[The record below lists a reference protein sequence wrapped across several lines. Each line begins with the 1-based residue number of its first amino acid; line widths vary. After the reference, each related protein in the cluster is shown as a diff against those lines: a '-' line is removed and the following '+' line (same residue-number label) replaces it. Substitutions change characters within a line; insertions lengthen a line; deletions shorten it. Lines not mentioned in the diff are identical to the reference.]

1 MIRLDKNNDNVVLQ
15 CGRIGLLMSSE
26 SLQEILGMDL
36 FSEEILPEIGRT
48 SDDGDLIVVKNEPLS
63 IKSISESAD
72 LTNQMLKNLI
82 LKANPESYFSKEG
95 QRRISIS
102 AINQAIL
109 AMYGL
114 TKDKLDNL
122 KKTEYGGEL
131 LYNGNIFDE
140 IEYRYSKS
148 IEAEKILFP
157 KIRPNELAEIEFS
170 KRMGELYPKMLP
182 QPWATSLMSYHGLPM
197 SLSIFNNQEF
207 VFNNISPEEFRRYLV
222 IADGTSMY
230 CPLRMTQEYISKICA
245 HSMYYNSQE
254 APWEDLINAKVT
266 LREFLWEKRE
276 GAITKMHK
284 LKKEELEDPS
294 TIPMYDAVSALVEG
308 RTITTDFET
317 ETVRELASTASD
329 QSYGMMKIGPKTFQQ
344 IQGLMS
350 HIYTKITNLNPENTH

>member
-63 IKSISESAD
+63 IRSISESAD
-72 LTNQMLKNLI
+72 LTNQMLRNLI

-109 AMYGL
+109 AMCGL

-148 IEAEKILFP
+148 IETEKIFFP
-157 KIRPNELAEIEFS
+157 KIMPNERAEIEFS

-207 VFNNISPEEFRRYLV
+207 VFNNISPEEFK
-222 IADGTSMY
+222 G
-230 CPLRMTQEYISKICA
+230 
-245 HSMYYNSQE
+245 
-254 APWEDLINAKVT
+254 
-266 LREFLWEKRE
+266 
-276 GAITKMHK
+276 
-284 LKKEELEDPS
+284 
-294 TIPMYDAVSALVEG
+294 
-308 RTITTDFET
+308 
-317 ETVRELASTASD
+317 
-329 QSYGMMKIGPKTFQQ
+329 
-344 IQGLMS
+344 
-350 HIYTKITNLNPENTH
+350 